1 LEDRAAGKAARVRRR
16 AAVLLLALAC
26 AAPAASPATAPAAVS
41 LVQVGSFQNPVY
53 VAAPLGDTSRVFV
66 VEQAGRV
73 QLLRD
78 GAPAGTFL
86 DLTDRV
92 LSGGER
98 GLLSIAFSPDYLTNG
113 LFYVY
118 YTAKS
123 PTGAITIEEHRRDPA
138 DPDRADAAYSR
149 IVLQI
154 PHSLKANHNGGQ
166 LQFGTDGMLYAGTG
180 DGGGGGDPYG
190 NGQRTTGDPAGD
202 GANPL
207 LGKLLRIDPA
217 GTGPGAAHLHAIG
230 LRNPFRFSFDRSSG
244 DLSIGDVGESDYE
257 EIDFAAAPGIGAGLN
272 YGWNLY
278 EGDHTLSGHSPV
290 SSAAGF
296 TFPVIEHSH
305 ADGWCSII
313 GGYVVRDP
321 ALPELAGQYVYGDYC
336 KNRLYAAQLAA
347 GGATG
352 DHDLGLPA
360 VKSLSSFGE
369 DGCGRVYAASLNGP
383 VYRLAS
389 SGACAGPAPFAGFLP
404 AGPPA
409 APPGGAGAGGPDTRA
424 PVLTLRAAARQRALR
439 LGYLRVRATCDEQCP
454 LRASARIVIRRS
466 RAGASAAAPLHA
478 STVTRTLGANASASL
493 RLALSRATRAQI
505 ARALARPRRRAI
517 ATITVR
523 ARDAAGNV
531 ATRTV
536 AVRIV

>member
-1 LEDRAAGKAARVRRR
+1 VRRA
-16 AAVLLLALAC
+16 AAVLLAIAC
-26 AAPAASPATAPAAVS
+26 VAPAALPAAAPGAAVS

-73 QLLRD
+73 QLLQD

-138 DPDRADAAYSR
+138 DPRRADPAYSR
-149 IVLQI
+149 VVLQI
-154 PHSLKANHNGGQ
+154 PHSLQANHNGGQ
-166 LQFGTDGMLYAGTG
+166 LQFGTDGRLYAGTG
-180 DGGGGGDPYG
+180 DGGGKGDPYA
-190 NGQRTTGDPAGD
+190 NGQRTTGDPAAD

-207 LGKLLRIDPA
+207 LGKLLRIDPT
-217 GTGPGAAHLHAIG
+217 GTGPAAAQLLAIG
-230 LRNPFRFSFDRSSG
+230 LRNPFRFSFDRASG
-244 DLSIGDVGESDYE
+244 DLAIADVGQAAYE
-257 EIDFAAAPGIGAGLN
+257 EVDFAPAPGIGAGVD
-272 YGWNLY
+272 YGWSRY
-278 EGDHTLSGHSPV
+278 EGDHTYPGGTLAFP
-290 SSAAGF
+290 AAGF

-305 ADGWCSII
+305 ADGWCSIT

-336 KNRLYAAQLAA
+336 KNRLYAAQLGP

-360 VKSLSSFGE
+360 VASLSSFGE
-369 DGCGRVYAASLNGP
+369 DGCGRVYAASLSGP

-389 SGACAGPAPFAGFLP
+389 SGACAGPAPFGGFLP
-404 AGPPA
+404 AGSPPA
-409 APPGGAGAGGPDTRA
+409 ASPTGASPEGAVTGAADTRA
-424 PVLTLRAAARQRALR
+424 PVLTLHASALQRALR
-439 LGYLRVRATCDEQCP
+439 LGYLRVRVACDEQCQV
-454 LRASARIVIRRS
+454 RASARIVV
-466 RAGASAAAPLHA
+466 AGSPPAAPLTA
-478 STVTRTLGANASASL
+478 RTVTRTLGANARVAL
-493 RLALSRATRAQI
+493 RLRLSRVTRARI
-505 ARALARPRRRAI
+505 ANGLASPRRA
-517 ATITVR
+517 ATARVTVR
-523 ARDAAGNV
+523 ARDAAGNA
-531 ATRTV
+531 ATRSV
-536 AVRIV
+536 RVRIARR